1 MKLKKLFNA
10 LTGSLIL
17 GSLLIAF
24 SGCYGNRNY
33 CPQPCAVMEPC
44 APYGPDCKPCATLD
58 CCDYSLVK
66 RTPNS
71 VAVGCPFESIYE
83 FCPKTDLMDVEFTD
97 KIPDNAEYLD
107 SSPKAELIGNTLRWS
122 YKRLDQGDL
131 QQIRVT
137 LRARDV
143 GCLKDCICAKAI
155 PCACTIVCVGRP
167 ELQICKE
174 GPDEICMSSCGTCKE
189 CATFAIH
196 VRNCGNFR
204 AEDVVITDLV
214 PDGLAHASG
223 KRELRLDV
231 GCLEP
236 GESTTAN
243 ITLEPTRCG
252 CHCNVARVT
261 YGCENRCAEASA
273 CVTVLCPK
281 VAIKK
286 TGPAMQYIQHCGERP
301 VCPYTITVTNIGD
314 MCLTNL
320 LVTDFVA
327 QGNFV
332 IDAGGGCV
340 SGCNVTWNIP
350 SLGCGESTSFCIVLA
365 ADCPGCYVN
374 EACVQGNPRCPVC
387 DSACIQTEWKGEA
400 ALSVCVCDSCD
411 PLFECAE
418 TCYTIQIISQG
429 SIPDTNVKVTALLPD
444 QVEYVSAGGSTG
456 AHVSGRT
463 VTFDTIPCLAPGQ
476 TATYTIQVRA
486 CCPGNGRLKVQVG
499 SDSTQPPINAEEST
513 KVLRRC

>member
-1 MKLKKLFNA
+1 MKLKKLVNA

-33 CPQPCAVMEPC
+33 CAQPCAVMESC
-44 APYGPDCKPCATLD
+44 APYGPDCKPCAMLD
-58 CCDYSLVK
+58 CCDYSLEK

-71 VAVGCPFESIYE
+71 VAVGCPFESVYT

-97 KIPDNAEYLD
+97 KIPENAEYLD
-107 SSPKAELIGNTLRWS
+107 SSPRAELVGNMLRWS
-122 YKRLDQGDL
+122 YKHLDQGDV

-137 LRARDV
+137 MRARDC
-143 GCLKDCICAKAI
+143 GCLKDCICAKAT
-155 PCACTIVCVGRP
+155 PCACTIVCVGQP
-167 ELQICKE
+167 LLEICKE

-189 CATFAIH
+189 TATFAIH

-204 AEDVVITDLV
+204 AEDVKITDLV
-214 PDGLAHASG
+214 PEGLAHASG
-223 KRELRLDV
+223 KRELTLDV

-252 CHCNVARVT
+252 CHCNVARVV
-261 YGCENRCAEASA
+261 YGCLGKSAEASA
-273 CVTVLCPK
+273 CVNVLCPK

-286 TGPAMQYIQHCGERP
+286 TGPAMQYIEHCGERP

-327 QGNFV
+327 QGNYV
-332 IDAGGGCV
+332 VDAGGGCV
-340 SGCNVTWNIP
+340 NCNNVTWNIP
-350 SLGCGESTSFCIVLA
+350 SLGCGESASFCIVLA
-365 ADCPGCYVN
+365 ADCPGCYIN

-387 DSACIQTEWKGEA
+387 DSACIQTEWKGHP
-400 ALSVCVCDSCD
+400 ALLTEVIDLCD

-418 TCYTIQIISQG
+418 TFYEIRITNQG
-429 SIPDTNVKVTALLPD
+429 TAPDTNVTVTGTLPD
-444 QVEYVSAGGSTG
+444 QIEYVDADGPTCFQVNGKIVRYD
-456 AHVSGRT
+456 AV
-463 VTFDTIPCLAPGQ
+463 PCLAPGQ
-476 TATYTIQVRA
+476 SVLYRIKVRAVTPGSGRFKVQIGSDTIQ
-486 CCPGNGRLKVQVG
+486 
-499 SDSTQPPINAEEST
+499 PPLNEEEST
-513 KVLRRC
+513 QVLRRC